1 MMPPVGLRYERVFVP
16 VELIESVQGG
26 DVKSGN
32 ATDWKPSGPYANI
45 CSMHLLRR
53 YTGKMRFVFP
63 PFMAD
68 GRGNRLESY
77 RIRTVKNSEEE
88 RLYLCGPNE
97 VATQIQWI
105 APCRPMRLQDDH
117 ARDWTHRFSYATG
130 VPETVVQTLDLFKEV
145 LVLCVPGAVDAAI
158 ALDWYKN
165 PESHEDPMQWEDTY
179 AGSLV
184 YRGKYRGDSEA
195 REELAER
202 LHEVI
207 STHATYAAA
216 DYILSVPG
224 HDQTFRSFGE
234 RLAGR
239 VAELADK
246 PLVPV
251 KATSLVRN
259 AAKAREPGATLEE
272 EFVVGKEVAGRVVV
286 VVDDVWGHGDTM
298 RAIAEK
304 AKEQGA
310 RAVLGVVGARRMR
323 S

>member
-1 MMPPVGLRYERVFVP
+1 MFVP
-16 VELIESVQGG
+16 VERIESVQGG
-26 DVKSGN
+26 DVKLGN
-32 ATDWKPSGPYANI
+32 KDSIEPVRRLCNI
-45 CSMHLLRR
+45 CSMLLLRH

-63 PFMAD
+63 PFFAD

-77 RIRTVKNSEEE
+77 GIRTVKNSEEE

-117 ARDWTHRFSYATG
+117 VRDWTHRFSYATG

-145 LVLCVPGAVDAAI
+145 LVLCVPGGVDAAI
-158 ALDWYKN
+158 ALDWYN

-202 LHEVI
+202 LSDVI
-207 STHATYAAA
+207 SAHPTYAAA

-246 PLVPV
+246 PLVSV

-272 EFVVGKEVAGRVVV
+272 EFVVGTEVAGRVVV